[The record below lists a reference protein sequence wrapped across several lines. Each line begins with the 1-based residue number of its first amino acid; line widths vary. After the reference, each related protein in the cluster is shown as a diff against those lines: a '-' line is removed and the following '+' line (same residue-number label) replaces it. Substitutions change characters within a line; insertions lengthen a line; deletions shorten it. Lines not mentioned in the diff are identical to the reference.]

1 LENQVRYRSSTCAG
15 NPFSPHEHDNTN
27 SILKIDIDPSRATY
41 GDIVAHYHGTNDQYV
56 PGVTYKPQ
64 CEAHVDVFTC
74 ETSDFDFGASPQLF
88 DIGGVAAVLLLI
100 GGAAMLADGGADA
113 RNGLQL
119 RDRDG
124 CGSVDDDQPFGRGPR
139 FGGED
144 LKAPRVFWLM
154 IPAGAPVDDTIQR
167 LQDTVSPGDVIVDG
181 GNSNYK
187 DSIRRAEDLRTK
199 QIEFLDVGVSGGIW
213 GLKVGF
219 CLMVGDTEA
228 VFKQAEPIF
237 KTLAPPDGY
246 AYVGASG
253 AGHYSKMV
261 HNGIEYSML
270 QGYAEGFEILKAAPF
285 GFDLVQLTRLWN
297 HGSVI
302 RSWILELAQAAFERD
317 PQLSHIRGWVEDSGE
332 GRWTLQEAIDHAV
345 PAPALA
351 LSLFMRFRSRQ
362 DDSFSAKVL
371 AALRNEFGGHPVKS
385 E

>member
-1 LENQVRYRSSTCAG
+1 MQLGMIGLGRMGAGMTQRLLLGGHQVTVYDRSAQAVSALAG
-15 NPFSPHEHDNTN
+15 
-27 SILKIDIDPSRATY
+27 KGA
-41 GDIVAHYHGTNDQYV
+41 A
-56 PGVTYKPQ
+56 
-64 CEAHVDVFTC
+64 
-74 ETSDFDFGASPQLF
+74 GASSL
-88 DIGGVAAVLLLI
+88 
-100 GGAAMLADGGADA
+100 
-113 RNGLQL
+113 
-119 RDRDG
+119 
-124 CGSVDDDQPFGRGPR
+124 
-139 FGGED
+139 ED
-144 LKAPRVFWLM
+144 LGQKLKAPRIFWLM
-154 IPAGAPVDDTIQR
+154 TPAGAPVDDTIQR
-167 LQDTVSPGDVIVDG
+167 LQDTVSPGDIIIDG

-219 CLMVGDTEA
+219 CLMVGGNEA
-228 VFKQAEPIF
+228 VFTQAEPIF

-270 QGYAEGFEILKAAPF
+270 QAYAEGFEILKAAPL
-285 GFDLVQLTRLWN
+285 GFDLVQLSRLWN

-317 PQLSHIRGWVEDSGE
+317 PELAHLRGWVEDSGE